1 MDTYVGSSVLRSEDQ
16 RLLTGNGRYLD
27 DIVLPNM
34 VHAAFVR
41 SEHAHA
47 RINGVDVD
55 FARGMPGVVA
65 VMTLADLGEPYNTK
79 RSEQIYPSPALQQD
93 ITVYPLARDEVCFVG
108 EPIAVVLADS
118 RYTAEDAAAMVRV
131 DYEPL
136 PAIVDCAAA
145 LEDDAPL
152 AHLDSPDNLIGTLG
166 IGFGDVDEAFANAPH
181 VLAETFRQHRGGCH
195 AMECRGVIA
204 SVDPAEGGLT
214 IYSSTQVPY
223 LVRSAVARY
232 LGEDEHNLRV
242 IAPDVGGGFGP
253 KGGVY
258 PEEMVLPLVA
268 RMLSRPV
275 KWVEDRRE
283 HFISTNLQGDQVWSL
298 EVAAEDDGLIR
309 GVRGRVIGD
318 AGAYT
323 NYGMILPITTIFP
336 MPGPYAIPAIDVKID
351 VAFTNTPVKCP
362 VRGAGRPTAAYAM
375 ERMIEVIARNLDL
388 DPADVRARNFVRV
401 DQFPY
406 QPGHKTAT
414 GASVSYDSGD
424 FHGCLDMAKGIADYA
439 EFPAR
444 QQAALA
450 EGRYLGIGVSSYI
463 EDTGMGPFEGATV
476 RVEPSGAVQILA
488 GTASQGQGHATVF
501 SQIVADKLGVAFEDV
516 TYQSADTAKFPL
528 GVGTVASRTVFA
540 VSPAIYEAAGQ
551 VREKAI
557 ALTAQMLEAAEGDL
571 ELADG
576 RVFVKGSPD
585 RGMALG
591 DLARALMPFNAAA
604 VPAGFTPG
612 LEATSYNVTRGAAT
626 ASGTHIVEAEVDVE
640 TGNVTL
646 IKYSVAHDCG
656 RMLNPKLVEG
666 QVLGGVVHGIG
677 NALFER
683 MYYDESGQPLSVNYG
698 EYFLPLAAEM
708 PPIEIAHQE
717 TLSPLNPLGVKG
729 AGEGGTL
736 PAANAV
742 IAAIENALKPFGVVV
757 NDYPVDPER
766 ICELLDEA
774 QAGAVSGG

>member
-1 MDTYVGSSVLRSEDQ
+1 
-16 RLLTGNGRYLD
+16 
-27 DIVLPNM
+27 
-34 VHAAFVR
+34 
-41 SEHAHA
+41 
-47 RINGVDVD
+47 
-55 FARGMPGVVA
+55 
-65 VMTLADLGEPYNTK
+65 
-79 RSEQIYPSPALQQD
+79 
-93 ITVYPLARDEVCFVG
+93 
-108 EPIAVVLADS
+108 
-118 RYTAEDAAAMVRV
+118 
-131 DYEPL
+131 
-136 PAIVDCAAA
+136 
-145 LEDDAPL
+145 
-152 AHLDSPDNLIGTLG
+152 
-166 IGFGDVDEAFANAPH
+166 
-181 VLAETFRQHRGGCH
+181 
-195 AMECRGVIA
+195 
-204 SVDPAEGGLT
+204 
-214 IYSSTQVPY
+214 
-223 LVRSAVARY
+223 
-232 LGEDEHNLRV
+232 
-242 IAPDVGGGFGP
+242 
-253 KGGVY
+253 
-258 PEEMVLPLVA
+258 
-268 RMLSRPV
+268 
-275 KWVEDRRE
+275 
-283 HFISTNLQGDQVWSL
+283 
-298 EVAAEDDGLIR
+298 
-309 GVRGRVIGD
+309 
-318 AGAYT
+318 
-323 NYGMILPITTIFP
+323 
-336 MPGPYAIPAIDVKID
+336 
-351 VAFTNTPVKCP
+351 
-362 VRGAGRPTAAYAM
+362 M

-388 DPADVRARNFVRV
+388 DPADVRDRNFVRV

-406 QPGHKTAT
+406 SPGHQTAT
-414 GASVSYDSGD
+414 GASVTYDSGD
-424 FHGCLDMAKGIADYA
+424 FHGCLDLAKGVSDYA
-439 EFPAR
+439 NFPAR
-444 QQAALA
+444 QEAALA

-551 VREKAI
+551 VRDKAI
-557 ALTAQMLEAAEGDL
+557 ALTAQMLEAAEADL

-585 RGMALG
+585 RGMSLG
-591 DLARALMPFNAAA
+591 DLARSLMPFNAAA
-604 VPAGFTPG
+604 VPMGFSPG

-683 MYYDESGQPLSVNYG
+683 MYYDDSGQPLSVNYG

-774 QAGAVSGG
+774 LAGGAVSGG